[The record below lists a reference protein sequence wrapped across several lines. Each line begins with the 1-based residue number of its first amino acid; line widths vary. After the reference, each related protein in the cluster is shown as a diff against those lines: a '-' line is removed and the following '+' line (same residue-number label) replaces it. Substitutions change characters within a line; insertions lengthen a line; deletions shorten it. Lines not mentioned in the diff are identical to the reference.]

1 MANEIKITVGG
12 INYKVRSDEPA
23 EYLEELGS
31 ELENKLRYITKQNPY
46 ISTTM
51 VAVMAALESLDDA
64 KKAKKENETL
74 RRRIARLEAENG
86 GYAGKQMR
94 LDDK

>member
-12 INYKVRSDEPA
+12 INYKVKSDEPA
-23 EYLEELGS
+23 EYLSELGN
-31 ELENKLRYITKQNPY
+31 ELERKLKYFTKQNPY

-64 KKAKKENETL
+64 KKVKKENEEL
-74 RRRIARLEAENG
+74 RRRVARLEAEKG
-86 GYAGKQMR
+86 GFAGKQMR

>member
-12 INYKVRSDEPA
+12 INYKVKSEEPA
-23 EYLEELGS
+23 EYLEELGN
-31 ELENKLRYITKQNPY
+31 ELERKLKYFTKQNPY

-64 KKAKKENETL
+64 KKAKKENEEL
-74 RRRIARLEAENG
+74 RRSLARLEAEKG
-86 GYAGKQMR
+86 GFAGRQMR
-94 LDDK
+94 FDDK